1 MDHEIIL
8 KYLQVLLNS
17 WPLIILIFVL
27 LCRKHISN
35 FLERIYKGSFYGASF
50 EATPMMQ
57 KEKMYQDK
65 YSHSPID
72 KAVEYIKNNPREAF
86 DEYVKIYKY
95 YIFERAFHFIY
106 GTQINLL
113 EYLVNKENNSENK
126 LMLKKY
132 YNEYLMRTNPK
143 YSRST
148 PDQYF
153 GFLHSYKL
161 IEDFTLNGQIH
172 TKILDLGKEFLVYI
186 KNQFP
191 LISKPY

>member
-1 MDHEIIL
+1 MDHGIFL
-8 KYLQVLLNS
+8 KYLKVILNS
-17 WPLIILIFVL
+17 WPLIMFIFL
-27 LCRKHISN
+27 LFCRRHIPN
-35 FLERIYKGSFYGASF
+35 FLERVYKGSFYGASF
-50 EATPMMQ
+50 EATPMAQ
-57 KEKMYQDK
+57 KEKMQEGK
-65 YSHSPID
+65 YFQSPID
-72 KAVEYIKNNPREAF
+72 KAVEYIKNNPKEAF
-86 DEYVKIYKY
+86 DEYAKVYKY
-95 YIFERAFHFIY
+95 YVFERVFHLIY

-113 EYLVNKENNSENK
+113 EYLASKENNSENK
-126 LMLKKY
+126 SMLKKY
-132 YNEYLMRTNPK
+132 YNEYLMRANPK

-153 GFLHSYKL
+153 GFLYSYKL